1 MQGEQPKQSP
11 DAQGSMNGKG
21 TTHVPSR
28 DLRGYPLHGER
39 AGALLDAASE
49 VLRSRGFTPE
59 PKPHRPRGWR
69 SSVHV
74 GFDDDGRAAVALPAP
89 SLDLPE
95 LERRIGYLTGW
106 SLRRGKGGASRPD
119 VLYVLI
125 PAGEPVRVEISRVG
139 RKPRIEVVRVSGVPP
154 VRRKSVLKPFRQ
166 ELRIAIS
173 WESPHQ
179 DAGARGGSPP

>member
-1 MQGEQPKQSP
+1 
-11 DAQGSMNGKG
+11 
-21 TTHVPSR
+21 
-28 DLRGYPLHGER
+28 
-39 AGALLDAASE
+39 
-49 VLRSRGFTPE
+49 
-59 PKPHRPRGWR
+59 
-69 SSVHV
+69 
-74 GFDDDGRAAVALPAP
+74 
-89 SLDLPE
+89 LPE